1 MNNFKKIGLTALA
14 GSLVATSVAYAG
26 ALEVTGAAEMK
37 MQNHSQQSVGKNVG
51 MANNIYFKGSG
62 ETDGGLNVALS
73 FELDDGSNSGGTTAS
88 AGGVWDNHSVS
99 VGNDTIGTLAVHGHG
114 GSNAAAAL
122 DTTAAGDLWDSTL
135 GINTTAAFSTRNAPL
150 ASTSGDNLVV
160 YSLPSMIDGLSVG
173 VSTQLT
179 TAGGD
184 ASTAYGLTYA
194 GIDGLSLS
202 FGQGNANSTAG
213 VSGDQTIMKVS
224 YAYGPI
230 TASASNNVMDHTTNT
245 NDQEVTSYGLSY
257 TVSDAISL
265 SYGEETI
272 DRALQVKDIDV
283 KGYTAAYTTGGMT
296 VSLKQVS
303 ADHTDHTTVTSN
315 NEMWKIGLS
324 LAF

>member
-1 MNNFKKIGLTALA
+1 MINLKKIGLTALA
-14 GSLVATSVAYAG
+14 GSLVATSVAYG
-26 ALEVTGAAEMK
+26 AELSVSGSAAMSV
-37 MQNHSQQSVGKNVG
+37 QNHSNKATGKNVKMG
-51 MANNIYFKGSG
+51 NSVYFTGAG
-62 ETDGGLNVALS
+62 ETDSGLNVNLS
-73 FELDDGSNSGGTTAS
+73 FELDQGTPAGDGPFDS
-88 AGGVWDNHSVS
+88 HKVS
-99 VGNDTIGTLAVHGHG
+99 IGNDTLGTLTVHGHG
-114 GSNAAAAL
+114 GSNSAAAL

-150 ASTSGDNLVV
+150 ASASGDNLVV

-202 FGQGNANSTAG
+202 FGQGNTNGTAA

-315 NEMWKIGLS
+315 NDMWKIGLS

>member
-1 MNNFKKIGLTALA
+1 MNNLKKIGLTALA
-14 GSLVATSVAYAG
+14 GSLVATSVS
-26 ALEVTGAAEMK
+26 AADLTVSGSASMSV
-37 MQNHSQQSVGKNVG
+37 QNHSNKATGKNVKMG
-51 MANNIYFKGSG
+51 NSVYFTGAG
-62 ETDGGLNVALS
+62 ETDSGLNVNLS
-73 FELDDGSNSGGTTAS
+73 FELDQGTPAGDGPFDS
-88 AGGVWDNHSVS
+88 HKVS
-99 VGNDTIGTLAVHGHG
+99 IGNDTLGTLTVHGHG
-114 GSNAAAAL
+114 GSNSAAAL

-150 ASTSGDNLVV
+150 ASSSGDNLVV

-202 FGQGNANSTAG
+202 FGQGNTNGTAA

-315 NEMWKIGLS
+315 NDMWKIGLS

>member
-1 MNNFKKIGLTALA
+1 MNNLKKIGLTALA
-14 GSLVATSVAYAG
+14 GSLVATSVAYG
-26 ALEVTGAAEMK
+26 AELSVSGSAAMSV
-37 MQNHSQQSVGKNVG
+37 QNHSNKATGKNVKMG
-51 MANNIYFKGSG
+51 NSVYFKGSG
-62 ETDGGLNVALS
+62 ETDSGLNVNLS
-73 FELDDGSNSGGTTAS
+73 FELDQGTPAGDGPFDS
-88 AGGVWDNHSVS
+88 HKVS
-99 VGNDTIGTLAVHGHG
+99 IGNDTLGTLTVHGHG
-114 GSNAAAAL
+114 GSNSAAAL

-135 GINTTAAFSTRNAPL
+135 GINTTSAFSTRNAPL
-150 ASTSGDNLVV
+150 ASSSGDNLVV
-160 YSLPSMIDGLSVG
+160 YSLPSIIDGLSVG

-202 FGQGNANSTAG
+202 FGKGSTDGTPG

-224 YAYGPI
+224 YVLGSI
-230 TASASNNVMDHTTNT
+230 TASASHNQMDHTTNT
-245 NDQEVTSYGLSY
+245 NDQDVTSYGLSY
-257 TVSDAISL
+257 TVSDTISL

-272 DRALQVKDIDV
+272 DRALKVKDIDV
-283 KGYTAAYTTGGMT
+283 KGYTASYTTGGMT

-315 NEMWKIGLS
+315 NEMWKLGLS

>member
-14 GSLVATSVAYAG
+14 GSLVATSVAYG
-26 ALEVTGAAEMK
+26 AELSVSGSAAMSV
-37 MQNHSQQSVGKNVG
+37 QNHSNKATGKNVKMG
-51 MANNIYFKGSG
+51 NSVYFTGAG
-62 ETDGGLNVALS
+62 ETDSGLNVNLS
-73 FELDDGSNSGGTTAS
+73 FELDQGTPAGDGPFDS
-88 AGGVWDNHSVS
+88 HKVS
-99 VGNDTIGTLAVHGHG
+99 IGNDTLGTLTVHGHG
-114 GSNAAAAL
+114 GSNSAAAL

-150 ASTSGDNLVV
+150 ASSSGDNLVV

-202 FGQGNANSTAG
+202 FGQGNTNGTAA

-283 KGYTAAYTTGGMT
+283 KGYTASYTTGGMT

-315 NEMWKIGLS
+315 NDMWKIGLS

>member
-1 MNNFKKIGLTALA
+1 MINLKKIGLTALA
-14 GSLVATSVAYAG
+14 GSLVATSVAYG
-26 ALEVTGAAEMK
+26 AELSVSGSAAMSV
-37 MQNHSQQSVGKNVG
+37 QNHSNKATGKNVKMG
-51 MANNIYFKGSG
+51 NSVYFTGAG
-62 ETDGGLNVALS
+62 ETDSGLNVNLS
-73 FELDDGSNSGGTTAS
+73 FELDQGTPAGDGPFDS
-88 AGGVWDNHSVS
+88 HKVS
-99 VGNDTIGTLAVHGHG
+99 IGNDTLGTLTVHGHG
-114 GSNAAAAL
+114 GSNSAAAL

-150 ASTSGDNLVV
+150 ASASGDNLVV

-202 FGQGNANSTAG
+202 FGQGNTNGTAA

-230 TASASNNVMDHTTNT
+230 TASASHNVMDHTTNT

-315 NEMWKIGLS
+315 NEMWKLGLS

>member
-1 MNNFKKIGLTALA
+1 MINLKKIGLTALA

-26 ALEVTGAAEMK
+26 ELSVSGAASMSV
-37 MQNHSQQSVGKNVG
+37 QNHSHKATGKNVKMG
-51 MANNIYFKGSG
+51 NSVYFTGAG
-62 ETDGGLNVALS
+62 ETDSGLNVNLS
-73 FELDDGSNSGGTTAS
+73 FELDQGTPAGDGPFDS
-88 AGGVWDNHSVS
+88 HKVS
-99 VGNDTIGTLAVHGHG
+99 IGNDTLGTLTVHGHG
-114 GSNAAAAL
+114 GSNSAAAL

-150 ASTSGDNLVV
+150 ASASGDNLVV

-202 FGQGNANSTAG
+202 FGQGNTNGTAA

-315 NEMWKIGLS
+315 NDMWKIGLS

>member
-1 MNNFKKIGLTALA
+1 MNNLKKIGLTALA
-14 GSLVATSVAYAG
+14 GSLVATSVAYSGELAVSG
-26 ALEVTGAAEMK
+26 SASMNFKNFSDSSTGKAVRMG
-37 MQNHSQQSVGKNVG
+37 NSVMFTGG
-51 MANNIYFKGSG
+51 G
-62 ETDGGLNVALS
+62 ETDGGLNVNLS
-73 FELDDGSNSGGTTAS
+73 FELDQGTPAGDGPFDS
-88 AGGVWDNHSVS
+88 HKVS
-99 VGNDTIGTLAVHGHG
+99 IGNDTLGTLTVHGHG
-114 GSNAAAAL
+114 GSNSAAAL

-150 ASTSGDNLVV
+150 ASSSGDNLVV

-202 FGQGNANSTAG
+202 FGQGNTNGTAA

-283 KGYTAAYTTGGMT
+283 KGYSASYTTGGMT

>member
-1 MNNFKKIGLTALA
+1 MINLKKIGLTALA
-14 GSLVATSVAYAG
+14 GSLVATSVAYAAELSVSG
-26 ALEVTGAAEMK
+26 SAAMSV
-37 MQNHSQQSVGKNVG
+37 QNHSNKATGKNVK
-51 MANNIYFKGSG
+51 MANSVYFTGAG
-62 ETDGGLNVALS
+62 ETDSGLNVNLS
-73 FELDDGSNSGGTTAS
+73 FELDQGTPSGDGPF
-88 AGGVWDNHSVS
+88 DNHMVS
-99 VGNDTIGTLAVHGHG
+99 IGNDTLGTLTVHGHG
-114 GSNAAAAL
+114 GSNSAAAL

-150 ASTSGDNLVV
+150 ASASGDNLVV

-202 FGQGNANSTAG
+202 FGQGNTNGTAA

>member
-1 MNNFKKIGLTALA
+1 MNNLKKIGLTALA

-26 ALEVTGAAEMK
+26 ALEATGSAEMK
-37 MQNHSQQSVGKNVG
+37 MTNNSQSAAGKTIG
-51 MANNIYFKGSG
+51 MGNSIYFKGSG
-62 ETDGGLNVALS
+62 ETDSGLNVALS
-73 FELDDGSNSGGTTAS
+73 FELDQGASDGA
-88 AGGVWDNHSVS
+88 AGVYDNHSVS
-99 VGNDTIGTLAVHGHG
+99 VGNDSLGTLTVHGHG
-114 GSNAAAAL
+114 GSNSAAAL

-150 ASTSGDNLVV
+150 ASASGDNLVV

-202 FGQGNANSTAG
+202 FGQGNTNGTAA

-272 DRALQVKDIDV
+272 DRALKVKDIDV
-283 KGYTAAYTTGGMT
+283 KGYTASYTTGGMT

-315 NEMWKIGLS
+315 NEMWKLGLS

>member
-1 MNNFKKIGLTALA
+1 MINLKKIGLTALA
-14 GSLVATSVAYAG
+14 GSLVATSVAYAAELSVSG
-26 ALEVTGAAEMK
+26 SAAMSV
-37 MQNHSQQSVGKNVG
+37 QNHSNKATGKNVKMG
-51 MANNIYFKGSG
+51 NSVYFTGAG
-62 ETDGGLNVALS
+62 ETDSGLNVNLS
-73 FELDDGSNSGGTTAS
+73 FELDQGTPAGDGPFDS
-88 AGGVWDNHSVS
+88 HKVS
-99 VGNDTIGTLAVHGHG
+99 IGNDTLGTLTVHGHG
-114 GSNAAAAL
+114 GSNSAAAL

-150 ASTSGDNLVV
+150 ASASGDNLVV

-202 FGQGNANSTAG
+202 FGQGNTNGTAA

>member
-1 MNNFKKIGLTALA
+1 MNNLKKIGLTALA
-14 GSLVATSVAYAG
+14 GSLVATSVAYG
-26 ALEVTGAAEMK
+26 AELSVSGSAAMSV
-37 MQNHSQQSVGKNVG
+37 QNHSNKATGKNVKMG
-51 MANNIYFKGSG
+51 NSVYFTGAG
-62 ETDGGLNVALS
+62 ETDSGLNVNLS
-73 FELDDGSNSGGTTAS
+73 FELDQGTPAGDGPFDS
-88 AGGVWDNHSVS
+88 HKVS
-99 VGNDTIGTLAVHGHG
+99 IGNDTLGTLTVHGHG
-114 GSNAAAAL
+114 GSNSAAAL

-150 ASTSGDNLVV
+150 ASASGDNLVV

-194 GIDGLSLS
+194 GIDGLSVS
-202 FGQGNANSTAG
+202 YGQGNSNGTAA
-213 VSGDQTIMKVS
+213 VSGDQTIMKAS

-230 TASASNNVMDHTTNT
+230 TASASHNQMDHTTNT

-296 VSLKQVS
+296 VSLKQVT

-315 NEMWKIGLS
+315 NDMWKIGLS

>member
-1 MNNFKKIGLTALA
+1 MINLKKIGLTALA

-26 ALEVTGAAEMK
+26 ELSVSGAASMSV
-37 MQNHSQQSVGKNVG
+37 QNHSQKATGKNVKMG
-51 MANNIYFKGSG
+51 NSVYFTGAG
-62 ETDGGLNVALS
+62 ETDSGLNVNLS
-73 FELDDGSNSGGTTAS
+73 FELDQGTPAGDGPFDS
-88 AGGVWDNHSVS
+88 HKVS
-99 VGNDTIGTLAVHGHG
+99 IGNDTLGTLTVHGHG
-114 GSNAAAAL
+114 GSNSAAAL

-150 ASTSGDNLVV
+150 ASASGDNLVV

-202 FGQGNANSTAG
+202 FGQGNTNGTAA

>member
-1 MNNFKKIGLTALA
+1 MINLKKIGLTALA
-14 GSLVATSVAYAG
+14 GSLVATSVAYG
-26 ALEVTGAAEMK
+26 AELSVSGSAAMSV
-37 MQNHSQQSVGKNVG
+37 QNHSNKATGKNVKMG
-51 MANNIYFKGSG
+51 NSVYFTGAG
-62 ETDGGLNVALS
+62 ETDSGLNVNLS
-73 FELDDGSNSGGTTAS
+73 FELDQGTPAGDGPFDS
-88 AGGVWDNHSVS
+88 HKVS
-99 VGNDTIGTLAVHGHG
+99 IGNDTLGTLTVHGHG
-114 GSNAAAAL
+114 GSNSAAAL

-150 ASTSGDNLVV
+150 ASSSGDNLVV

-202 FGQGNANSTAG
+202 FGQGNTNGTAA

-315 NEMWKIGLS
+315 NEMWKLGLS

>member
-1 MNNFKKIGLTALA
+1 MINLKKIGLTALA
-14 GSLVATSVAYAG
+14 GSLVATSVAYG
-26 ALEVTGAAEMK
+26 AELSVSGSAAMSV
-37 MQNHSQQSVGKNVG
+37 QNHSNKATGKNVKMG
-51 MANNIYFKGSG
+51 NSVYFTGAG
-62 ETDGGLNVALS
+62 ETDSGLNVNLS
-73 FELDDGSNSGGTTAS
+73 FELDQGTPAGDGPFDS
-88 AGGVWDNHSVS
+88 HKVS
-99 VGNDTIGTLAVHGHG
+99 IGNDTLGTLTVHGHG
-114 GSNAAAAL
+114 GSNSAAAL

-150 ASTSGDNLVV
+150 ASSSGDNLVV

-202 FGQGNANSTAG
+202 FGQGNTNGTAA

-315 NEMWKIGLS
+315 NDMWKIGLS

>member
-1 MNNFKKIGLTALA
+1 MINLKKIGLTALA

-26 ALEVTGAAEMK
+26 ELSVSGAASMSV
-37 MQNHSQQSVGKNVG
+37 QNHSQKATGKNVKMG
-51 MANNIYFKGSG
+51 NSVYFTGAG
-62 ETDGGLNVALS
+62 ETDSGLNVNLS
-73 FELDDGSNSGGTTAS
+73 FELDQGTP
-88 AGGVWDNHSVS
+88 AGAGPFDSHMVS
-99 VGNDTIGTLAVHGHG
+99 IGNDTLGTLTVHGHG
-114 GSNAAAAL
+114 GSNSAAAL

-150 ASTSGDNLVV
+150 ASASGDNLVV

-202 FGQGNANSTAG
+202 FGQGNTNGTAA

>member
-1 MNNFKKIGLTALA
+1 MINLKKIGLTALA
-14 GSLVATSVAYAG
+14 GSLVATSVAYG
-26 ALEVTGAAEMK
+26 AELSVSGSAAMSV
-37 MQNHSQQSVGKNVG
+37 QNHSNKATGKNVKMG
-51 MANNIYFKGSG
+51 NSVYFTGAG
-62 ETDGGLNVALS
+62 ETDSGLNVNLS
-73 FELDDGSNSGGTTAS
+73 FELDQGTPAGDGPFDS
-88 AGGVWDNHSVS
+88 HMVS
-99 VGNDTIGTLAVHGHG
+99 IGNDTLGTLTVHGHG
-114 GSNAAAAL
+114 GSNSAAAL

-135 GINTTAAFSTRNAPL
+135 GINTTSAFSTRNAPL
-150 ASTSGDNLVV
+150 ASSSGDNLVV

-202 FGQGNANSTAG
+202 FGQGNTNGTAA

-283 KGYTAAYTTGGMT
+283 KGYTASYTTGGMT

-315 NEMWKIGLS
+315 NEMWKLGLS

>member
-1 MNNFKKIGLTALA
+1 MINLKKIGLTALA
-14 GSLVATSVAYAG
+14 GSLVATSVAYG
-26 ALEVTGAAEMK
+26 AELSVSGSAAMSV
-37 MQNHSQQSVGKNVG
+37 QNHSNKATGKNVKMG
-51 MANNIYFKGSG
+51 NSVYFTGAG
-62 ETDGGLNVALS
+62 ETDSGLNVNLS
-73 FELDDGSNSGGTTAS
+73 FELDQGTPAGDGPFDS
-88 AGGVWDNHSVS
+88 HKVS
-99 VGNDTIGTLAVHGHG
+99 IGNDTLGTLTVHGHG
-114 GSNAAAAL
+114 GSNSAAAL

-150 ASTSGDNLVV
+150 ASASGDNLVV

-202 FGQGNANSTAG
+202 FGQGNTNGTAA

-315 NEMWKIGLS
+315 NEMWKLGLS

>member
-1 MNNFKKIGLTALA
+1 MINLKKIGLTALA
-14 GSLVATSVAYAG
+14 GSLVATSVAYG
-26 ALEVTGAAEMK
+26 AELSVSGSAAMSV
-37 MQNHSQQSVGKNVG
+37 QNHSNKATGKNVKMG
-51 MANNIYFKGSG
+51 NSVYFTGAG
-62 ETDGGLNVALS
+62 ETDSGLNVNLS
-73 FELDDGSNSGGTTAS
+73 FELDQGTPAGDGPFDS
-88 AGGVWDNHSVS
+88 HKVS
-99 VGNDTIGTLAVHGHG
+99 IGNDTLGTLTVHGHG
-114 GSNAAAAL
+114 GSNSAAAL

-150 ASTSGDNLVV
+150 ASASGDNLVV

-202 FGQGNANSTAG
+202 FGQGNTNGTAA

-283 KGYTAAYTTGGMT
+283 KGYTASYTTGGMT

-315 NEMWKIGLS
+315 NEMWKLGLS